1 MNSIGPNQNRDGYTI
16 LELLLTSTLLVVMV
30 SLCLNLYITY
40 NRVRT
45 NAATEIDRDRQVQS
59 IEVAFR
65 NHVQESAR
73 TRDAFL
79 SFAASNQLL
88 ILESGAGDQVIVMG
102 DTHTPGAFTLSRWLR
117 TDGLWESDYLKEF
130 TLDGGS
136 FEFIATDSGPIELKI
151 YLDSRKNQEAPP
163 TANTLLATLREGDGS

>member
-1 MNSIGPNQNRDGYTI
+1 MSSTRTNHDGYTL
-16 LELLLTSTLLVVMV
+16 LELLLTTTLLVVMV

-79 SFAASNQLL
+79 SFAAGDRLL
-88 ILESGAGDQVIVMG
+88 ILESGAGDRVIVLG
-102 DTHTPGAFTLSRWLR
+102 DTHTPGAFTLSRWR
-117 TDGLWESDYLKEF
+117 QIDEAWESDYLKEF

-136 FEFIATDSGPIELKI
+136 FEFIAADSGPIELKI
-151 YLDSRKNQEAPP
+151 YLDSRKDQEAPP
-163 TANTLLATLREGDGS
+163 SQNTLLATLREGDGS